1 MLYSSISFVLYILQ
15 KTLNKKYYCF
25 PFVFPLLVF
34 RVTWETRLTFLI
46 TENAMG
52 ANKSD
57 SQIRRSG
64 NFHDTK
70 TIINE
75 KLWGFWDKKQAFNHR
90 SAALPKTSFPVFPCE
105 FWEIFQNSCCAVI
118 PEILCYIIARFVFS
132 LLATSKLQLYPKTWF
147 KFDVTCCNVKK
158 NKVDINRTL
167 FFSEKKLKKN

>member
-90 SAALPKTSFPVFPCE
+90 SLPKTSFQVFPCE

-132 LLATSKLQLYPKTWF
+132 LLATSKLQLYPKTWL

-167 FFSEKKLKKN
+167 FFSEKN